1 MAKEFTYRGKT
12 LQDLK
17 KLSLDEFAQL
27 LTSKER
33 RRIKRGFTEEQKKIL
48 NAVKSGKNNIK
59 THCRDMMIVP
69 DMVGLTFMIH
79 RGKEFMPVLI
89 QNEMLGH
96 YFGEFALTRKRV
108 QHSAPGIGATKS
120 SASISVK

>member
-27 LTSKER
+27 LTSRER
-33 RRIKRGFTEEQKKIL
+33 KRIKKGFTDEQKKIL
-48 NAVKSGKNNIK
+48 KEVRAGKNNIK
-59 THCRDMMIVP
+59 THCRDMLVLP
-69 DMVGLTFMIH
+69 EMVGMTFKIYT
-79 RGKEFMPVLI
+79 GKEFVPVLI

-96 YFGEFALTRKRV
+96 YFGEFAMTRKRV